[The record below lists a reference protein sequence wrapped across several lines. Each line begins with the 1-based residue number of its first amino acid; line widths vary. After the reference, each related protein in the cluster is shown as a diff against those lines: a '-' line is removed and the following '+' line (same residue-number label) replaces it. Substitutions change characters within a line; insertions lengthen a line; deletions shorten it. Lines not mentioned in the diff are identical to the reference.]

1 MKGLYII
8 LYYDGKNYTYTC
20 IENEVSSHN
29 NVTITHIAER
39 WKDACYIIMS
49 ETKKELI
56 TQELNLT

>member
-8 LYYDGKNYTYTC
+8 LYYDGKNYTCTC

-39 WKDACYIIMS
+39 
-49 ETKKELI
+49 
-56 TQELNLT
+56 